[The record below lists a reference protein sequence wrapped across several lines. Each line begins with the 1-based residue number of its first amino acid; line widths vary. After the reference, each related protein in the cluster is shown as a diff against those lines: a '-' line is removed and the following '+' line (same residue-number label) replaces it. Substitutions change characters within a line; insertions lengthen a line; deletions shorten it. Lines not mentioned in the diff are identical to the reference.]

1 MFGRSATKRSRNM
14 QYKVLCAVVGSRIRM
29 YYEEMTVSGDYGR
42 LCRADEHGVFE
53 VPFWCENMKI

>member
-1 MFGRSATKRSRNM
+1 
-14 QYKVLCAVVGSRIRM
+14 M